1 VLRRL
6 AAGLA
11 LALLAP
17 AGVGAAELRLDWAGG
32 GTDKDPGAWTIRL
45 TGVGPDTEGTYAVDD
60 GSPSPYGAGETRVPV
75 PPALGPHH
83 IALRGPG
90 ALALDDTRTIV
101 DDDPEPPQLTIEYAG
116 RGTQL
121 APGVW
126 MITILDPRSPNA
138 SGTYQV
144 NNGPAHPLT
153 AGTNVVAVPYAP
165 GTYTITV
172 TATNND
178 RDGPDDED
186 VVTRT
191 DTREVK

>member
-1 VLRRL
+1 MLRRL

-116 RGTQL
+116 R
-121 APGVW
+121 
-126 MITILDPRSPNA
+126 ILDPRSPNA

>member
-1 VLRRL
+1 MLRRL
-6 AAGLA
+6 AAGLC

-45 TGVGPDTEGTYAVDD
+45 IAGPRTEGTYTVDD
-60 GSPSPYGAGETRVPV
+60 GAPYPFGTGVTRVPV
-75 PPALGPHH
+75 PAALGPHH

-126 MITILDPRSPNA
+126 MITILDPRSPTA
-138 SGTYQV
+138 SGTYQI
-144 NNGPAHPLT
+144 NNGPVRPLT
-153 AGTNVVAVPYAP
+153 AGTNVVAVPYTP

-178 RDGPDDED
+178 RDSPGDED